1 MNIANKL
8 QQIIN
13 IKTKIRNAIISKG
26 IDVDKLTPFK
36 EYPDKIRQIETGQ
49 LTKICCLVN
58 NDLLNKAIIGESGYC
73 EEVKSNG

>member
-1 MNIANKL
+1 MSIANKL

-26 IDVDKLTPFK
+26 VDVDKSIPFK
-36 EYPDKIRQIETGQ
+36 EYPDKIRQIEAGQ
-49 LTKICCLVN
+49 IIKTCCLVN

-73 EEVKSNG
+73 EEVESNG

>member
-1 MNIANKL
+1 MSITNKL
-8 QQIIN
+8 QEIIN
-13 IKTKIRNAIISKG
+13 IKENTRQAIISKG
-26 IDVDKLTPFK
+26 IEVSKSIPFK
-36 EYPDKIRQIETGQ
+36 EYPDKIRQIEAGQ